1 MDNSVYAADRTAG
14 RPAADTAEHRLMA
27 EPRGVSL
34 SDYRVITAARQEFL
48 DFLLARTEIPA

>member
-1 MDNSVYAADRTAG
+1 MDNSVYAPDRSAGGPAGTAD
-14 RPAADTAEHRLMA
+14 HRAA

-48 DFLLARTEIPA
+48 DFLLARTELPA